1 MLLSKIRVID
11 FGRYIAGPY
20 CGMMLADFGADVI
33 RIDRRGGSEDRYLG
47 PVAETGEG
55 GMFLSINR
63 NKRSVT
69 LSPSKPG
76 GKELIRRLVESA
88 DVVIANLP
96 LVVMQ
101 KMGIDYD
108 SLKAVKAD
116 IILTMISTFGPDGP
130 YAERVG
136 FDAVAQAMSGA
147 AALTGFPD
155 NPVRALV
162 PFEDY
167 GTALHAAFGTM
178 AAIYHRDKSGEGQL
192 VDASL
197 LATGVTFMTAFLAE
211 RHVTGIKRERIGNA
225 AYWASPSNVYKTKD
239 GWVVIACN
247 GNPMFARWA
256 KAVGRE
262 DLISHELTQTDLSR
276 GDHHELIDQA
286 MAPWCK
292 ERTMQQVIDELEKA
306 RVPAGPLY
314 QLEDTLNDPQV
325 KARGL
330 LEYHPYPG
338 APKDVPL
345 AAPPVR
351 LSETPAS
358 IRARAPQ
365 PGEHCDEVLAEL
377 GYSSDE
383 IAQLR
388 VDTTI

>member
-1 MLLSKIRVID
+1 MID

-47 PVAETGEG
+47 PLAEAGEG

-76 GKELIRRLVESA
+76 GQELIRRLVASA
-88 DVVIANLP
+88 DVVVANLP
-96 LVVMQ
+96 LVVMK
-101 KMGIDYD
+101 KMGIDYE
-108 SLKAVKAD
+108 SLKAIKPD
-116 IILTMISTFGPDGP
+116 IILTMVSTFGPDGP
-130 YAERVG
+130 YADRVG
-136 FDAVAQAMSGA
+136 FDAVAQAMSGSLG
-147 AALTGFPD
+147 LTGFPE
-155 NPVRALV
+155 NPIKALV

-178 AAIYHRDKSGEGQL
+178 AAIYHHERTGEGQL

-211 RHVTGIKRERIGNA
+211 RHVTGAERGRQGNV
-225 AYWASPSNVYKTKD
+225 AYWAAPSDVYKTID

-247 GNPMFARWA
+247 GGPMFARWA
-256 KAVGRE
+256 RAVGRA
-262 DLISHELTQTDLSR
+262 DLVDHELTQTDLSR
-276 GDHHELIDQA
+276 ADHHELIDEA
-286 MAPWCK
+286 MVPWCK
-292 ERTMQQVIDELEKA
+292 ERTMQQVVDELEEA

-314 QLEDTLNDPQV
+314 TLDQTLNDPQV
-325 KARGL
+325 KARRL
-330 LEYHPYPG
+330 LEYHSYPG
-338 APKDVPL
+338 TPKDVPI

-351 LSETPAS
+351 LSGSPAK
-358 IRARAPQ
+358 IRSRAPQ
-365 PGEHCDEVLAEL
+365 PGEHCDEVLGEL
-377 GYSSDE
+377 GYSKDE

-388 VDTTI
+388 TNSTI